1 MTPERKA
8 RLLAAIG
15 SRAMRVLIWTLH
27 FRLTDRAG
35 VLDKP
40 PQKPL
45 LWAFW
50 HNRLFVMPYLFERYF
65 PIRLGA
71 ALTSASKDGEILA
84 AFVKCFGIRPIRGS
98 SSRGGAKAF
107 VARHAAGDNDGLCA
121 DLNGAGFHSPHQ
133 FGDDGLL
140 KRGEQ
145 IERGARSECQPLV
158 QCRGFAFAEQRFTLL
173 DFGIHFTG
181 FHPSEHRCFESAET
195 EIRGIPFH
203 LRECETDCVGIS
215 KRSQFVDH
223 GSAWIAETEELGHF
237 VESLAGSVVARLA
250 KQPVM
255 EALEYLKQM
264 RVATADYKRERG
276 KVNRLATLARL
287 QNHCVNMSFDMIYA
301 DQRQAARKA

>member
-98 SSRGGAKAF
+98 SSRGGAKALVEMKRAMADGYV
-107 VARHAAGDNDGLCA
+107 VAITPDGPRGPRYHLNPGIVKLAQISGGFILPIHVVYSSCWRLKSWDGFMIPKPFATVNILFDNLYDISPTA
-121 DLNGAGFHSPHQ
+121 DDEAFEKERQ
-133 FGDDGLL
+133 RIEGLL
-140 KRGEQ
+140 RLPDVG
-145 IERGARSECQPLV
+145 
-158 QCRGFAFAEQRFTLL
+158 T
-173 DFGIHFTG
+173 D
-181 FHPSEHRCFESAET
+181 
-195 EIRGIPFH
+195 
-203 LRECETDCVGIS
+203 RE
-215 KRSQFVDH
+215 
-223 GSAWIAETEELGHF
+223 
-237 VESLAGSVVARLA
+237 
-250 KQPVM
+250 
-255 EALEYLKQM
+255 Y
-264 RVATADYKRERG
+264 
-276 KVNRLATLARL
+276 
-287 QNHCVNMSFDMIYA
+287 
-301 DQRQAARKA
+301 